1 MSVDPTI
8 DQVLPEVNA
17 LLKDSSELE
26 VGDKIVFVTVTL
38 SSMVKRQVTCLL
50 FRRLL
55 MIS

>member
-17 LLKDSSELE
+17 LLKDSSELK

-38 SSMVKRQVTCLL
+38 SSMSKKASNL
-50 FRRLL
+50 FT
-55 MIS
+55 IQTID